1 MRVPSPSIESVQDF
15 LTKLGIKPL
24 MYTAIPYRAST
35 GPEQGFP
42 CVVFPH
48 RENPVFI
55 SWDPCNE
62 NRFFPVGNTT
72 QGKPCSHYRDGFA
85 VLSVGN
91 KKVLDLSQTI
101 SEQNCQV

>member
-1 MRVPSPSIESVQDF
+1 MLSDRRHVLF
-15 LTKLGIKPL
+15 LK
-24 MYTAIPYRAST
+24 MHTAIPYRAST

-62 NRFFPVGNTT
+62 NRFFLVGNTT

-85 VLSVGN
+85 VRNNISYKPYLLSECRAKGFPNIETRVH
-91 KKVLDLSQTI
+91 I
-101 SEQNCQV
+101 